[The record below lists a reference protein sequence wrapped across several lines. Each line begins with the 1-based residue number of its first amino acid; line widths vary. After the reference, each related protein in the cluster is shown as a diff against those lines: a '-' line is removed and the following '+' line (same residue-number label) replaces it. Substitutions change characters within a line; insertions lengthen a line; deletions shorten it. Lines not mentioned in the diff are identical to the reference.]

1 MTLSISSSQIHNH
14 LSFMTILKER
24 NLVLAYS
31 LLTFHRKLT
40 SG

>member
-1 MTLSISSSQIHNH
+1 MTLSISSSQIHDH

-31 LLTFHRKLT
+31 C
-40 SG
+40 